1 MLNFRLECIKN
12 CCLLR
17 NEIFDFVFF
26 FLSSKAIHCATSC
39 ISFDGVRELARYT
52 FRLYVRLIVFYIYRL
67 SLTWSASIRRLGQL
81 RMTGWNKEKKTSS
94 RLCSGWLYEAEA
106 YVEPDWSP
114 AIRRIS
120 LAFRGLASDNGPLNV
135 TSCFKLSRRQA
146 ALSFFNRAPFEV
158 IEIARYENIG
168 IRCGRLKN
176 SLQW

>member
-1 MLNFRLECIKN
+1 MIFSATSCLGASLRRLKTGALRKKGHEIRKDLKRRSNEASARRNERRKKFLISDDAGMLNFRLECIKN

-81 RMTGWNKEKKTSS
+81 RMTGWNKEKKPSS
-94 RLCSGWLYEAEA
+94 RLVADCMEPKHTWSLIEAQ
-106 YVEPDWSP
+106 P
-114 AIRRIS
+114 
-120 LAFRGLASDNGPLNV
+120 
-135 TSCFKLSRRQA
+135 
-146 ALSFFNRAPFEV
+146 
-158 IEIARYENIG
+158 
-168 IRCGRLKN
+168 
-176 SLQW
+176 